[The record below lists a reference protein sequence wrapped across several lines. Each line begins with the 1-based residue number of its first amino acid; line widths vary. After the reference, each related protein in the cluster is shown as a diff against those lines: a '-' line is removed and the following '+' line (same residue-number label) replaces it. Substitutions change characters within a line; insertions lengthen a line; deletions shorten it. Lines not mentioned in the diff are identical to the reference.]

1 MVNKKLM
8 KTVIQRSHA
17 ASVIVEN
24 QTIAQI
30 ERGLVVFV
38 GVTTAD
44 TDDNARKCAAKIAAL
59 RVFDDEDGKFN
70 WNLEQVNGSVLLVSN
85 FTLCGELKK
94 GNRPAF
100 TDAARPDE
108 ANRLFELLATLL
120 REQNVPVQTGRF
132 GADMRVAVENDGP
145 FTLVLEF

>member
-1 MVNKKLM
+1 M
-8 KTVIQRSHA
+8 KTVIQRAHSSHVA
-17 ASVIVEN
+17 VEG
-24 QTIAQI
+24 QIIAQI

-38 GVTTAD
+38 GVSVDD

-59 RVFDDEDGKFN
+59 RIFDDAEGKFN
-70 WNLEQVNGSVLLVSN
+70 LNLQQVGGAVLLVSN

-100 TDAARPDE
+100 TGAARPDE
-108 ANRLFELLATLL
+108 ANRLFELVATLL

-132 GADMRVAVENDGP
+132 GAEMRVQVENEGP
-145 FTLVLEF
+145 FTLALEF

>member
-1 MVNKKLM
+1 MTIMKL
-8 KTVIQRSHA
+8 VIQRAHNA
-17 ASVIVEN
+17 RVEVAGQIVG
-24 QTIAQI
+24 QI

-38 GVTTAD
+38 GVTADD

-59 RVFDDEDGKFN
+59 RVFDDDDGRFN
-70 WNLEQVNGSVLLVSN
+70 WNLAQVEGAVLLVSN

-94 GNRPAF
+94 GARPAF
-100 TDAARPDE
+100 TGAAPPDE

-120 REQNVPVQTGRF
+120 CELQVPVQTGEF
-132 GADMRVAVENDGP
+132 GADMRVVVENDGP

>member
-1 MVNKKLM
+1 M
-8 KTVIQRSHA
+8 KTVIQRAHA
-17 ASVIVEN
+17 ASVIVEA

-38 GVTTAD
+38 GVTADD
-44 TDDNARKCAAKIAAL
+44 TDENARKCANKIAAL
-59 RVFDDEDGKFN
+59 RVFDDDDGKFN
-70 WNLEQVNGSVLLVSN
+70 WNLEQVSGSVLLVSN

-100 TDAARPDE
+100 TNAARPDE
-108 ANRLFELLATLL
+108 ANRLFELVATLL

-132 GADMRVAVENDGP
+132 GAEMRVQVENDGP